1 MKLCGKIVDAQPVY
15 IFHAINTTTHFDL
28 RNMGIV
34 CLVQNAEVMN
44 FSVKIPLCVCGSV
57 LLYSAFCQELRYV
70 FSAL

>member
-15 IFHAINTTTHFDL
+15 TFHAINTTTHFDF

-34 CLVQNAEVMN
+34 YLVRNAEVMN
-44 FSVKIPLCVCGSV
+44 FSVKIPVCVCGSM
-57 LLYSAFCQELRYV
+57 LLYSEFCEELRDV